1 MNITGIAAFISS
13 KKTCV
18 PAPSLSLHPPPP
30 PTPPKKK
37 KKKNLEYSMHGITMK
52 SNNALF

>member
-30 PTPPKKK
+30 PKKK